1 MPILIADDSVI
12 KNPKF
17 APIFVPFNTVDGCL
31 AAWRGDFASD
41 LTGNGNTLTKVG
53 SPNQARFAVSGNKSN
68 GYRTSVKDGINRT
81 LIGIHRQP
89 SPVGAPGQ
97 AYNYPIG
104 NLSQSATNTGVGI
117 GIIQANAV
125 SSNINQISGVVGAS
139 KKDDPYF
146 ARAAPPATPAS
157 DGLEWQWSALV
168 VDGSNNFAALYIPS
182 QSGELVMAEKVVG
195 VNLANRWVTN
205 TDGSPSYYNI
215 CAWRDPSTPVAE
227 SSTIE
232 VASSAFFDKP
242 LLLSDLNMMYQYD
255 KFFMAQHGEVI

>member
-17 APIFVPFNTVDGCL
+17 APIFVPFNTVDGCM

-41 LTGNGNTLTKVG
+41 LTGNENTLTKIG
-53 SPNQARFAVSGNKSN
+53 TPNQAKYAVSGDKSN

-81 LIGIHRQP
+81 LIVIHRQP
-89 SPVGAPGQ
+89 SPVEAPNQ

-117 GIIQANAV
+117 GIIQAAAV
-125 SSNINQISGVVGAS
+125 SSNINQMSAIVGAS
-139 KKDDPYF
+139 KKYDPYF
-146 ARAAPPATPAS
+146 ARAAPPSTPAS
-157 DGLEWQWSALV
+157 NAMKWQWSAFV

-182 QSGELVMAEKVVG
+182 QSGELVMASKVSG

-215 CAWRDPSTPVAE
+215 CAWRDPSSPAAAST
-227 SSTIE
+227 TIE
-232 VASSAFFDKP
+232 VASAAFFDRP
-242 LLLSDLNMMYQYD
+242 LLLSDMNAVYGFD
-255 KFFMAQHGEVI
+255 TFWMAQHGEVI